1 MLAVCALV
9 VFAMPNSS
17 ALPARLSWPRIAF
30 ATTAMA
36 LATLM
41 MWTQT
46 INPFL
51 YFQF

>member
-1 MLAVCALV
+1 VV
-9 VFAMPNSS
+9 VFAMPNSWE
-17 ALPARLSWPRIAF
+17 LTARLSWPRIAF
-30 ATTAMA
+30 ATTAMV